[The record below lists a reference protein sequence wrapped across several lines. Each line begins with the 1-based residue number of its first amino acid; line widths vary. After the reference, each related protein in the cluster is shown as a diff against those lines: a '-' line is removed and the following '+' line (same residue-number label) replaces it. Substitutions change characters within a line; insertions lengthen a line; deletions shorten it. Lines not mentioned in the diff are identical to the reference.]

1 MRKSDV
7 EDLSQ
12 DGATGI
18 VKSIGVERNPNDALI
33 NDSIAVRVEIT
44 LKMHPGMIYFVR
56 LTPFMVTRLVGFI
69 IHSKKCVTLIG
80 LHLVSRNFFDLFQLR
95 VLKAPD

>member
-1 MRKSDV
+1 MRKSDA

-56 LTPFMVTRLVGFI
+56 LT
-69 IHSKKCVTLIG
+69 
-80 LHLVSRNFFDLFQLR
+80 QLPHFPGSYT
-95 VLKAPD
+95 VFSTV

>member
-18 VKSIGVERNPNDALI
+18 VKSIGVEGNPNDALI

-44 LKMHPGMIYFVR
+44 LKMLGQSALDRFCHRAHQFVIDGESYR
-56 LTPFMVTRLVGFI
+56 KRMAPAASSSVP
-69 IHSKKCVTLIG
+69 SKTGRKTT
-80 LHLVSRNFFDLFQLR
+80 
-95 VLKAPD
+95 A